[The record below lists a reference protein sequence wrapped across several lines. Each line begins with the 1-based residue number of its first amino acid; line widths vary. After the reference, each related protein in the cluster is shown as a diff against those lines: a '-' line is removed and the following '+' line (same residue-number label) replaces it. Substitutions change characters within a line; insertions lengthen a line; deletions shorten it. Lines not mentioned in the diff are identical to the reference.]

1 MIAPGDVDYDRART
15 VSYGIARRPA
25 AVVRAR
31 NATDVSRVV
40 RLAREHGLELAVR
53 SGGHSPAGHGTTDG
67 GIVLDL
73 GGLKSLDIDARRRT
87 AWAGAGLTAGEYT
100 AATAAHGL
108 ATGFG
113 DTGSVGLGGI
123 TLSGGIG
130 YLVRAHGLTIDNL
143 LAADVVT
150 ADGELR
156 RVDART
162 HPDLF
167 WAIRGGGG
175 NVGVA
180 TRLHY
185 RLSEVDLVT
194 GGTLVLPATPQTLV
208 RYVAEALAAPE
219 QLTTVV
225 TVMPV
230 GPHGPLVM
238 RAVLVH
244 SGAPAEGDC
253 AVAPFRALAEPIAD
267 TVGPVRYRD
276 LLVPAGGDHQ
286 TWAHRTMFLDAVDV
300 DAADALLAALGGS
313 DSPMPLVQ
321 LRVLGGAMARV
332 PADATAFAHRTAPIL
347 ANVAAL
353 YEHPD
358 ELPSRTAWV
367 HGLTTRCGHG
377 AARRSGSWATKDV
390 PASAGPTRGGPGSGS
405 WRSSGATTRRT
416 SSGST
421 RTCRRRGVSSVR
433 PRSGG
438 GANLTKPLA
447 GRTGLRSRR
456 TPPGSGHQGRP
467 LDASLIKFRRIARR

>member
-1 MIAPGDVDYDRART
+1 MNTAMAADDVLGELRAVVAGRVFAPGTVGYDRART
-15 VSYGIARRPA
+15 VSYGIDRRPA
-25 AVVRAR
+25 AIVRAR
-31 NATDVSRVV
+31 SATDVSRVV
-40 RLAREHGLELAVR
+40 RLARERGLELAVR

-73 GGLKSLDIDARRRT
+73 AGLKSLDIDARRRT

-156 RVDART
+156 HVDART

-180 TRLHY
+180 TRFRY
-185 RLSEVDLVT
+185 RLSEVDVVT

-244 SGAPAEGDC
+244 AGEPAAGGRIPRRRGTFRRPPGLPGVDRGAARGGEAALRPDEPLPAQPERAPGAGQGIGVQGHDHRERCEGRMRAALAPAEAILRQSQRIGLTC
-253 AVAPFRALAEPIAD
+253 AAEHIQRA
-267 TVGPVRYRD
+267 R
-276 LLVPAGGDHQ
+276 
-286 TWAHRTMFLDAVDV
+286 
-300 DAADALLAALGGS
+300 
-313 DSPMPLVQ
+313 
-321 LRVLGGAMARV
+321 
-332 PADATAFAHRTAPIL
+332 RTASGFAQCASSSPGEASRMFSVSGAICVTHTSTPRSASIISSSL
-347 ANVAAL
+347 
-353 YEHPD
+353 PD
-358 ELPSRTAWV
+358 ASSTSA
-367 HGLTTRCGHG
+367 TRPKGSTGHG
-377 AARRSGSWATKDV
+377 RVSSRISSPSGISRRS
-390 PASAGPTRGGPGSGS
+390 ASANSELRTKRSPT
-405 WRSSGATTRRT
+405 A
-416 SSGST
+416 ST
-421 RTCRRRGVSSVR
+421 RVM
-433 PRSGG
+433 
-438 GANLTKPLA
+438 
-447 GRTGLRSRR
+447 
-456 TPPGSGHQGRP
+456 TPPRVGC
-467 LDASLIKFRRIARR
+467 

>member
-1 MIAPGDVDYDRART
+1 MPLTLDLAGDVITPRHPDYDEARA
-15 VSYGIARRPA
+15 VFAAVDRRPA
-25 AVVRAR
+25 LIARAASAQDV
-31 NATDVSRVV
+31 ATSISY
-40 RLAREHGLELAVR
+40 AREHGLPLAVR

-73 GGLKSLDIDARRRT
+73 AGLKGVDIDARRRT
-87 AWAGAGLTAGEYT
+87 AWAGAGLTAGEYA

-156 RVDART
+156 RVDAST

-194 GGTLVLPATPQTLV
+194 GGTLVLPATPRTLV
-208 RYVAEALAAPE
+208 RFIDEALAAPE
-219 QLTTVV
+219 QLTTIA

-230 GPHGPLVM
+230 GLHGPLVM

-244 SGAPAEGDC
+244 SGSPAAGER
-253 AVAPFRALAEPIAD
+253 AVAPFRALGAPIAD

-300 DAADALLAALGGS
+300 GAAAALLAALRDS

-353 YEHPD
+353 YEHRD
-358 ELPSRTAWV
+358 ELPSRAAWV
-367 HGLTTRCGHG
+367 DGVTGALRPRRG
-377 AARRSGSWATKDV
+377 AA
-390 PASAGPTRGGPGSGS
+390 AGFLGDEGGY
-405 WRSSGATTRRT
+405 GARAAY
-416 SSGST
+416 
-421 RTCRRRGVSSVR
+421 
-433 PRSGG
+433 P
-438 GANLTKPLA
+438 
-447 GRTGLRSRR
+447 GRTWGRLAEVKRR
-456 TPPGSGHQGRP
+456 YDPTNLFRLNQNVPP
-467 LDASLIKFRRIARR
+467 ARRADC

>member
-1 MIAPGDVDYDRART
+1 
-15 VSYGIARRPA
+15 
-25 AVVRAR
+25 
-31 NATDVSRVV
+31 
-40 RLAREHGLELAVR
+40 
-53 SGGHSPAGHGTTDG
+53 
-67 GIVLDL
+67 
-73 GGLKSLDIDARRRT
+73 
-87 AWAGAGLTAGEYT
+87 
-100 AATAAHGL
+100 L

-143 LAADVVT
+143 LGADIVT

-156 RVDART
+156 RVDAST

-194 GGTLVLPATPQTLV
+194 GGTLVLPATPRTLV
-208 RYVAEALAAPE
+208 RFIDEALAAPE
-219 QLTTVV
+219 QLTTIA

-230 GPHGPLVM
+230 GLHGPLVM

-244 SGAPAEGDC
+244 SGSPAAGER
-253 AVAPFRALAEPIAD
+253 AVAPFRALGAPIAD

-300 DAADALLAALGGS
+300 DAAAALLAALRES

-353 YEHPD
+353 YEHRD
-358 ELPSRTAWV
+358 ELPSRAAWV
-367 HGLTTRCGHG
+367 DGVTGALRPRRGGRPGSSATRGVTELE
-377 AARRSGSWATKDV
+377 R
-390 PASAGPTRGGPGSGS
+390 PTRGGPGDGS
-405 WRSSGATTRRT
+405 RRSSGATTRRT

-421 RTCRRRGVSSVR
+421 RTCRRLDERTADERAMLGDGVSR
-433 PRSGG
+433 TAPCPR
-438 GANLTKPLA
+438 AA
-447 GRTGLRSRR
+447 GCACPSSTRGHRR
-456 TPPGSGHQGRP
+456 
-467 LDASLIKFRRIARR
+467 F